1 MSGGKTNQNTNI
13 QRERTGSMGISLDF
27 ISNLPLELQEDI
39 LEVISKRVNK
49 EYPLEIDDN
58 VYFVEK
64 PVADLVKQLTD
75 NCIECEK
82 KLAESNGIQKN

>member
-1 MSGGKTNQNTNI
+1 
-13 QRERTGSMGISLDF
+13 MGVSLDF

-39 LEVISKRVNK
+39 LEMISRRVNK

-64 PVADLVKQLTD
+64 PVSDLVKQLTKK
-75 NCIECEK
+75 CIRCEK
-82 KLAESNGIQKN
+82 ELSKISGAQDN